1 MIAFV
6 EVGYTPLGMQSVIGG
21 ASATCP
27 NLAKKAD
34 ASFERIYQAWF
45 GQVSRWALALGARQS
60 DHEDLVQE
68 IFTVVY
74 RRLQTFNGNDV
85 AGWLYQITRRKARDY
100 RQLTWTRHVFFS
112 ETSSC
117 FAAAELSAPGPLD
130 ELETKQKSEMLSR
143 RLAKLPPEQRV
154 AFMLFE
160 LEGLS
165 GHEIAQQQQVPI
177 NTVWV
182 RLFEA
187 RRKLKCGPRVA
198 ARPPAP
204 RSAR

>member
-1 MIAFV
+1 
-6 EVGYTPLGMQSVIGG
+6 MQSVIGG
-21 ASATCP
+21 ASETCP
-27 NLAKKAD
+27 NLAEA
-34 ASFERIYQAWF
+34 AQVSFERIYHAWF
-45 GQVSRWALALGARQS
+45 DQVSRWALALGARRS

-68 IFTVVY
+68 IFTVAY

-100 RQLTWTRHVFFS
+100 RQLTWTRHVFFA
-112 ETSSC
+112 ETAAS
-117 FAAAELSAPGPLD
+117 FAAAEQTGPGPMD
-130 ELETKQKSEMLSR
+130 ALETKQKSELLSR

-154 AFMLFE
+154 AFLLFE
-160 LEGLS
+160 LEGFS

-187 RRKLKCGPRVA
+187 RRKLKCGPRAVA
-198 ARPPAP
+198 RRSQAP